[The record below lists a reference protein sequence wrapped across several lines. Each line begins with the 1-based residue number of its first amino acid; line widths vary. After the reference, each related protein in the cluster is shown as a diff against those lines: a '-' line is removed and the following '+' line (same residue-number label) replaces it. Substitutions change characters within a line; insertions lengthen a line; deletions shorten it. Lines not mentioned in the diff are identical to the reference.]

1 MLLSIAM
8 IVKDEEKNIERCLQA
23 LKGLDGKIKYETVIV
38 DTGSTDNTINIAKK
52 YTEKVYQHKWTNDFA
67 EMRNLSISYC
77 KGDWILVID
86 ADEVLE
92 NPNEL
97 GVFFQEKCKLYNSGI
112 VKLNN
117 YTSDD
122 MYIIGGLIRL
132 FKNDGDFYYI
142 GRVHEQPMCKKPTC
156 ITNITFNHYGY
167 CRNDYELMQY
177 KYERNIKLLLKD
189 LEEGKEKIYNLF
201 QLCQTYSM
209 AKKTNEALKCIDKAY
224 KIVRNNKNLRDDVR
238 YLYIYRQLAVEL
250 YGIGNYE
257 RAIEVCKQAILLSNK
272 FIDFYYIL
280 AQSNKFLKNYK
291 EAEKYF
297 YEYFKLYESNKQEYI
312 DYITV
317 TDFSTSKYDDVIMDR
332 IHNLYELKDY
342 KRVIKLY
349 EGLEEKKKDK
359 LNQIILYSFIREKE
373 YKKICEFYKDKEIE
387 DKDIESIKT
396 VIERII
402 ADSLNDNFN
411 DILNSFKGLNKI
423 LDIYL
428 NYMLFN
434 KEIDIKTV
442 EVNYRK
448 YYNWKA
454 EMLKVEIKKDISVLD
469 EIKKLDNLDREQYL
483 NYICGDYEC
492 IKSLEKYDKDNF
504 LCLDIGD
511 QSFQIIIEKKL
522 MFLSSIDGEKLEDLI
537 YRSFI
542 NNISLMRKVYNFNV
556 INSENSEFI
565 LSRYDYFWYKMN
577 HIINKY
583 SNDKLYY
590 IKNLKELVKEMPEF
604 KKIFEVFQGKISENL
619 ISNEMQK
626 EKEKILA
633 SIEELVKNNML
644 DEAENILR
652 ELDNLFIYDVEIKN
666 SLGVILFLKGQ
677 LDNGLINLAL
687 SNTLKQNNFDTIY
700 NLACVL
706 EAKQSLDE
714 AKYYYK
720 RAYDLCKNEE
730 LKLQINKIINILDKQ

>member
-8 IVKDEEKNIERCLQA
+8 IVKNEEKNMERCLKA
-23 LKGLDGKIKYETVIV
+23 ITPLDGKIDYEIIIV
-38 DTGSTDNTINIAKK
+38 DTGSIDNTINIAKK
-52 YTEKVYQHKWTNDFA
+52 YTEKVYKHKWTNDFA

-97 GVFFQEKCKLYNSGI
+97 VAFFKEKYKSYNSAV

-132 FKNDGDFYYI
+132 FKNDENFYYI
-142 GRVHEQPMCKKPTC
+142 GRVHEQPICKKPTC

-189 LEEGKEKIYNLF
+189 LEEGKDKVYTLF

-224 KIVRNNKNLRDDVR
+224 NVVKNKKDLREDVR
-238 YLYIYRQLAVEL
+238 YLYVDRQLAIEL

-257 RAIEVCKQAILLSNK
+257 RTIEVCKQAVSLSDK
-272 FIDFYYIL
+272 FIDFYYLL
-280 AQSNKFLKNYK
+280 AQSNKMLKNYK

-297 YEYFKLYESNKQEYI
+297 DVYFKLYESNKREYI

-317 TDFSTSKYDDVIMDR
+317 TDFSTSKHDDMLIER
-332 IHNLYELKDY
+332 ILNLYNLKKY
-342 KRVIKLY
+342 KKVIELY
-349 EGLEEKKKDK
+349 EELDEKKKENF
-359 LNQIILYSFIREKE
+359 NQIIVYSFIREKQ
-373 YKKICEFYKDKEIE
+373 YKRITDFYKGTEIKDNEIE
-387 DKDIESIKT
+387 NIKS

-402 ADSLNDNFN
+402 ADSLNDNFKE
-411 DILNSFKGLNKI
+411 IFNSFKGLNKI

-428 NYMLFN
+428 SYMLFN
-434 KEIDIKTV
+434 KQIDIRTIKI
-442 EVNYRK
+442 NYK
-448 YYNWKA
+448 QFFSWKA
-454 EMLKVEIKKDISVLD
+454 EMLKLEIKKDISILN
-469 EIKKLDNLDREQYL
+469 EIKKLDNSDREQYL
-483 NYICGDYEC
+483 NYLCSDYEC
-492 IKSLEKYDKDNF
+492 VKLLENYDKNNF
-504 LCLDIGD
+504 LCLDIRD
-511 QSFQIIIEKKL
+511 SSFLKIIEKNL
-522 MFLSSIDGEKLEDLI
+522 ISLSSIEGQKLEDLI
-537 YRSFI
+537 HRAFV
-542 NNISLMRKVYNFNV
+542 NNIYLIQQTYNFDV
-556 INSENSEFI
+556 INDENSKFI
-565 LSRYDYFWYKMN
+565 LSRYDYFWYKIN
-577 HIINKY
+577 YIINKY
-583 SNDKLYY
+583 SNNKMYY
-590 IKNLKELVKEMPEF
+590 IKNLKELVKKMPEF
-604 KKIFEVFQGKISENL
+604 KRILEIFRSKINDNL
-619 ISNEMQK
+619 ISNEMEK

-633 SIEELVKNNML
+633 SIEELVENNML

-652 ELDNLFIYDVEIKN
+652 ELDELFMYDVEIKN
-666 SLGVILFLKGQ
+666 SLGVILYLKGQ

-706 EAKQSLDE
+706 EAKESFDKS
-714 AKYYYK
+714 KYYYK
-720 RAYDLCKNEE
+720 KAYDLCKDEVLREE
-730 LKLQINKIINILDKQ
+730 IINIIK